1 MGSSRRSGL
10 VFYKLVL
17 RSLAVLSLLG
27 LTGVAGIV
35 YYYSHDLP
43 SRLDLTSNYQPAVV
57 STVYDVEG
65 HPIGEFYHQRRV
77 VVPLERIPSHAIQ
90 AFLAAEDARFFKHK
104 GVDGF
109 AILRAVFSNLKR
121 GEIREGGSTL
131 TQQLVRGFF
140 LTPERTLKRKI
151 REAILAIRVERN
163 HTKEEILYLY
173 LNQVYFGHGNY
184 GVEAASRDYF
194 GKGVDQ
200 LSLGEAALLAGLPR
214 SPSRGSPYRDFFA
227 AMERQRYVLKR
238 MYQESF
244 ITEAAYR
251 EALDTS
257 IRLTPAP
264 VLNSQI
270 APHFVEYIRQTIGDR
285 YGFAPL
291 LQGGLHI
298 YTSLDTAL
306 QMAAKKTVR
315 EGLDEI
321 RLRIRKKAGPG
332 DPGKGEV
339 EGALLAL
346 DPQTGSV
353 RALVG
358 GHDFSLSEYNR
369 ALQAKRQ
376 PGSAFKPIIYSAA
389 LESGL
394 SELSVVR
401 DGPLSF
407 RMAPGKYWRP
417 QNYGNRFFGPVTLR
431 SALAH
436 SLNSVAVRL
445 VDRIGLERVI
455 RQARKLGIES
465 PLEKNLSL
473 ALGSSSVSV
482 IELVRAYA
490 VFANGGQLAE
500 PLFITKVTDRDGRVL
515 EEKGPNL
522 KQVLSPEVSYVVT
535 DMLKNVIQSGTGRA
549 AARLGRVVAGK
560 TGTTSEFRDGW
571 FIGYTPDLVTGVW
584 VGYDDHR
591 PVGDRETGARTALP
605 IWLNFMIL
613 GGQGAGS
620 EDFPVPEGI
629 DWLEVNLKGAGYP
642 LPVFESSPLTKIP
655 FVNGSNVAPPAP
667 RKTKEPD
674 SDLTLEETD
683 VGQQSSV
690 AATLVPEP

>member
-1 MGSSRRSGL
+1 MRESKRPRLVVFKLILWSIASFFVLGAIGAGGL
-10 VFYKLVL
+10 L
-17 RSLAVLSLLG
+17 
-27 LTGVAGIV
+27 
-35 YYYSHDLP
+35 YYYGRDLP
-43 SRLDLTSNYQPAVV
+43 GRLDLTSAYQPSVV
-57 STVYDVEG
+57 STVYDVQG
-65 HPIGEFYHQRRV
+65 RPIGEFYHQRRV
-77 VVPLERIPSHAIQ
+77 VVPLDQVPAQVIQ

-151 REAILAIRVERN
+151 REAILAFRVERN

-270 APHFVEYIRQTIGDR
+270 APHFVEYVRQTIGDR
-285 YGFAPL
+285 YGFDPL

-306 QMAAKKTVR
+306 QMAAMKTVR

-445 VDRIGLERVI
+445 ADRIGLERVI

-490 VFANGGQLAE
+490 VFANGGLLAE

-515 EEKGPNL
+515 EENGPNL
-522 KQVLSPEVSYVVT
+522 KRVLSPEVSYVVT
-535 DMLKNVIQSGTGRA
+535 DMLKNVIRSGTGRA
-549 AARLGRVVAGK
+549 AGKLDRYVAGK
-560 TGTTSEFRDGW
+560 TGTTSEYRDGW
-571 FIGYTPDLVTGVW
+571 FIGYTSDLIAGVW

-591 PVGDRETGARTALP
+591 PVGDKETGARTALP
-605 IWLNFMIL
+605 IWLSFMTEA
-613 GGQGAGS
+613 GQGTGS
-620 EDFPVPEGI
+620 PDFPVPDGI
-629 DWLEVNLKGAGYP
+629 DWLEVNLRDGGYP

-655 FVNGSNVAPPAP
+655 VVSGSKITPPAAGKARGSDP
-667 RKTKEPD
+667 VLTRGKTDPD
-674 SDLTLEETD
+674 QDSPSGT
-683 VGQQSSV
+683 
-690 AATLVPEP
+690 AVPGS